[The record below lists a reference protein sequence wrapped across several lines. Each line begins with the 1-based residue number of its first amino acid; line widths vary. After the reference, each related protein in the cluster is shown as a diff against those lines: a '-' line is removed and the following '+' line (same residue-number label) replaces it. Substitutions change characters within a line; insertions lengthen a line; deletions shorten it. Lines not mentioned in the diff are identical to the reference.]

1 MRTEVIRVATG
12 SRETVHDITGECETF
27 LRRTGAR
34 DGLLNVF
41 IPHATAGIALIE
53 LGAGSDIDLLDAMAT
68 LLPKDDRWT
77 HSHGSLGHGRSHV
90 MPAIVPPH
98 ATIPVLE
105 GRMAL
110 GTWQSVAVVDLNVDN
125 IDRTVRLSFV
135 DGG

>member
-1 MRTEVIRVATG
+1 MQTEVITVTTG
-12 SRETVHDITGECETF
+12 SKEAVHDITGACATF
-27 LRRTGAR
+27 LRRTRAD

-53 LGAGSDIDLLDAMAT
+53 LGAGSDLDLLAAMRD
-68 LLPKDDRWT
+68 LLPSDDRWV
-77 HSHGSLGHGRSHV
+77 HSHGSPGHGRSHV

-98 ATIPVLE
+98 ATIPVIE

-125 IDRTVRLSFV
+125 VVRKVRLSFIA
-135 DGG
+135 GG